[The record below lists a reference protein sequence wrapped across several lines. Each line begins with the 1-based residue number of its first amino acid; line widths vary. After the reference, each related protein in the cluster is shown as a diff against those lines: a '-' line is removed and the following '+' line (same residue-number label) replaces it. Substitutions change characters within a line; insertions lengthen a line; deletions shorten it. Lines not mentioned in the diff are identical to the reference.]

1 MKTKHLFTFY
11 VLLALTS
18 SGLLLAEV
26 SSIAQSNNSKPN
38 NTVTK
43 DSSKSLNKPEK
54 ESPGAAPRT
63 IEPSGVD
70 TDKAKTNSETTPK
83 DTKSDPISSG
93 NAVKGANKTDG
104 DDASLLHLIL
114 GSLSGLLHLLE
125 IAGLVWAYLKIQQ
138 LTEKNRDSRSQI
150 KSLTD
155 RLSALEQKQKA
166 QGDQLK
172 LIGSEAANTRNLTS
186 RMNAIE
192 QASSQQR
199 YSGDVVYANQGFN
212 LPSPEAAKAAPTPS
226 EYPFLETYRQSSDNF
241 KNKYAPKIVS
251 EDADNLQKRRAGDY
265 QEIILGE
272 DRQGNYWLFNDGS
285 TTYLIPSPKLKINDL
300 NIRTAGGLFT
310 CENYT
315 PGYQHVTIVRPAIVS
330 AQLGGNERWKLE
342 QKGILEFT

>member
-1 MKTKHLFTFY
+1 MKTKHLLTFFT
-11 VLLALTS
+11 LLALTN
-18 SGLLLAEV
+18 SGMLLAEV
-26 SSIAQSNNSKPN
+26 SSIAQGARSEGKTPAKKTTDSKAAEKTISPSEIPAASSSPDISAPPATPAAG
-38 NTVTK
+38 NT
-43 DSSKSLNKPEK
+43 
-54 ESPGAAPRT
+54 
-63 IEPSGVD
+63 
-70 TDKAKTNSETTPK
+70 
-83 DTKSDPISSG
+83 
-93 NAVKGANKTDG
+93 VKGANKTDG
-104 DDASLLHLIL
+104 DEASPLPWIL
-114 GSLSGLLHLLE
+114 GGLSGFLHLLE

-138 LTEKNRDSRSQI
+138 LTEKSRDSRSQI
-150 KSLTD
+150 KGLTD
-155 RLSALEQKQKA
+155 RLSASEQKQKT
-166 QGDQLK
+166 QGEQLK
-172 LIGSEAANTRNLTS
+172 SIGSEAANVRNLTS

-199 YSGDVVYANQGFN
+199 GNVNAGYASPSFN
-212 LPSPEAAKAAPTPS
+212 LPSPEAAKSPIPS
-226 EYPFLETYRQSSDNF
+226 EYPFLDIYRQNPDNF
-241 KNKYAPKIVS
+241 KNKYAPKVVS

-342 QKGILEFT
+342 QKGVLEFT

>member
-1 MKTKHLFTFY
+1 MKTKHLFTFC

-18 SGLLLAEV
+18 FGVLLTEV
-26 SSIAQSNNSKPN
+26 SSAIGDPKKGSWSTSSTGKTLDQEKKPQ
-38 NTVTK
+38 
-43 DSSKSLNKPEK
+43 P
-54 ESPGAAPRT
+54 
-63 IEPSGVD
+63 
-70 TDKAKTNSETTPK
+70 SETP
-83 DTKSDPISSG
+83 SISNTTDSP
-93 NAVKGANKTDG
+93 APSVIPTTSEVKGVT
-104 DDASLLHLIL
+104 ASSDNSSLPLIL

-125 IAGLVWAYLKIQQ
+125 IAGLVWAYLKINQ
-138 LTEKNRDSRSQI
+138 LSEKSRDSRSQI

-155 RLSALEQKQKA
+155 RLNNAEKNQKS

-172 LIGSEAANTRNLTS
+172 MIGSEAANTRNLSS

-192 QASSQQR
+192 QATQKKSNDF
-199 YSGDVVYANQGFN
+199 GYADPGYN
-212 LPSPEAAKAAPTPS
+212 LPSPVAAKVAAAPS
-226 EYPFLETYRQSSDNF
+226 LYPFLDTYRQSVDNF
-241 KNKYAPKIVS
+241 KNRYSPKVVS

-285 TTYLIPSPKLKINDL
+285 TTYLIPSPKLKVNDL

-330 AQLGGNERWKLE
+330 VQTSTGEHWKLE